1 MALLDLDAPHSHTHT
16 RTGSSSGRMI
26 ALICKYLTE
35 LVKTSPKF
43 YAVVQEAG
51 LINIMSLMLSDVT
64 EKVQAHA
71 THDEFLQHA
80 LKHFDQIID
89 CIIAMTSTP
98 SNVVAFR
105 KS

>member
-1 MALLDLDAPHSHTHT
+1 
-16 RTGSSSGRMI
+16 MI

-43 YAVVQEAG
+43 YTVVQEAG

-64 EKVQAHA
+64 EKVQAH
-71 THDEFLQHA
+71 TQHDDEFLQHA
-80 LKHFDQIID
+80 LQHFNQIID

>member
-1 MALLDLDAPHSHTHT
+1 
-16 RTGSSSGRMI
+16 MI

-35 LVKTSPKF
+35 LLNTSPKF
-43 YAVVQEAG
+43 FVVVQEAG

-64 EKVQAHA
+64 EKVKLQ
-71 THDEFLQHA
+71 TKDDEFLQNA
-80 LKHFDQIID
+80 LGNFDQIIN

-98 SNVVAFR
+98 DNVVIFR

>member
-1 MALLDLDAPHSHTHT
+1 
-16 RTGSSSGRMI
+16 MI

-43 YAVVQEAG
+43 YIVVQEAG

-64 EKVQAHA
+64 EKVQAQA
-71 THDEFLQHA
+71 ENDEFLQNV
-80 LKHFDQIID
+80 LESFDQIID

-98 SNVVAFR
+98 TNVVMFR